1 MRRRF
6 YWRKGATAVE
16 YAIVGPAILMLL
28 AGMVV
33 VGLGVFRYEQIAAL
47 AREGSRW
54 ASVHGGMYAQETGNS
69 AATAADVYNNAIL
82 PMVAGLNTSDLSYT
96 VTWNT
101 SNYPYST
108 TIVNGQVVAVT
119 NTVQVTVS
127 YQWIP
132 EAYLAGPFTLTS
144 TSITPMSY

>member
-6 YWRKGATAVE
+6 QWRKGATAVE
-16 YAIVGPAILMLL
+16 YAIVCPALFLL
-28 AGMVV
+28 LIGMVV
-33 VGLGVFRYEQIAAL
+33 GGLGVFRYEQIAAL

-54 ASVHGGMYAQETGNS
+54 ASVHGGMYAQENGKTAA
-69 AATAADVYNNAIL
+69 AATDVYNNAIL
-82 PMVAGLNTSDLSYT
+82 PMAVGLNTGDLTYS

-108 TIVNGQVVAVT
+108 TISGGQVVAVT

-127 YQWIP
+127 YKWIP